1 MNPRL
6 NSQHHSRRHR
16 SIRRRL
22 AERSPFRTFGRRIVG
37 RAARERLAGPHREPP
52 RDEGRYAP
60 HEGYNRMSKH
70 DLLLEA
76 RPIAKGP
83 RAAKRAGVR
92 QEQCADFHRVGKAG
106 LV

>member
-1 MNPRL
+1 
-6 NSQHHSRRHR
+6 
-16 SIRRRL
+16 
-22 AERSPFRTFGRRIVG
+22 
-37 RAARERLAGPHREPP
+37 
-52 RDEGRYAP
+52 
-60 HEGYNRMSKH
+60 MSKH